1 MIEEIST
8 QVCIAGGGP
17 AGMML
22 GLLLGRAGIDVVVL
36 EKHAD
41 FFRDFRGDTVHPST
55 MNLIDQL
62 GIRDA
67 FERIPHAR
75 LPRLDA
81 VVDGIRLHAIDFR
94 SLPKPNREV
103 TLMPQWDLLDL
114 LAEEARRS
122 PSFRLVMDA
131 DVTGVTWTGQR
142 VTGVMAQTPDGELR
156 VRADLTVAAD
166 GRDSTVRQALDLGV
180 DQFGVPIDLTWF
192 RLDRP
197 VDPVPDTLGYLRDGS
212 VLITIPR
219 PEYLQCG
226 LLIPKDGFSDVQ
238 AAGLGAF
245 RDRIRR
251 VAPRLGSVVDGL
263 QSWDQVT
270 LLSVQIDRVQRWSR
284 GGALCIGDA
293 AHAMSPVFGV
303 GINYAGPGC
312 GSRREHPRA
321 RLARVGCWTRS
332 HRPRPRAG
340 RTTTPDADDAHATF
354 TDGGA
359 RRDWTRRGSDD
370 SAQPAHTAR
379 TRRHPS
385 RPTHRATRHRPS
397 GRLRLPSGA
406 HRRRRA
412 GLNRDA
418 TPGCAPAA
426 PRPGRSRPR
435 PPAGP

>member
-8 QVCIAGGGP
+8 RVCIAGGGP

-142 VTGVMAQTPDGELR
+142 VTGLMAQTPGGELR

-197 VDPVPDTLGYLRDGS
+197 VEPVPDTLGYLRDGS

-226 LLIPKDGFSDVQ
+226 LLIPKAGFSDVKD
-238 AAGLGAF
+238 AGLGAF

-251 VAPRLGSVVDGL
+251 VAPRLGSVADGL
-263 QSWDQVT
+263 QSWDQVK

-303 GINYAGPGC
+303 GINYAVQDAVAAANILVPVLRESGVGPAAID
-312 GSRREHPRA
+312 RA
-321 RLARVGCWTRS
+321 LVRVE
-332 HRPRPRAG
+332 
-340 RTTTPDADDAHATF
+340 
-354 TDGGA
+354 
-359 RRDWTRRGSDD
+359 
-370 SAQPAHTAR
+370 
-379 TRRHPS
+379 
-385 RPTHRATRHRPS
+385 
-397 GRLRLPSGA
+397 
-406 HRRRRA
+406 RRRRMPTTLMQRVQMVVH
-412 GLNRDA
+412 GVIGRGRDMVVLHNPPTVGERLA
-418 TPGCAPAA
+418 IRLVLPLV
-426 PRPGRSRPR
+426 RPLIARLVGYGFRPERIDADVLGESGSR
-435 PPAGP
+435 